1 MMGKLGIFSN
11 LHIKKLSISIIYTN
25 CVNTFVGTY
34 KKPKRSI
41 MKYKPISIVIV
52 LFSFLH
58 FIYAADVKGKVVDS
72 GSGDFLPGANVM
84 LDGTNYGASSDRSGN
99 YKISGVPEGDYTL
112 KVTYVGYADFSDSV
126 SVGSDGV
133 VLDVSLNVDYVALE
147 GVNVTGLAQGQA
159 KALSQQR
166 SAGNI
171 KNVVSRDQMEKFPDQ
186 NVADVLQRL
195 PGVALE
201 SDHGEGRY
209 VQIRGAEASLNT
221 TTINGVKVP
230 SPEDVRK
237 ISLDI
242 IPSYSLGSVEVTKAI
257 TPDMDG
263 DAIGGHVN
271 LITKNAFDYDGQ
283 FMEAKVAGGHRPLYG
298 KNGSMGA
305 FTYGNQFMDG
315 NLGLIFSGS
324 YEFNDM
330 KTDNIELEWN
340 DEYEFV
346 TNEVDSEEDETYVV
360 SESDGLIL
368 NDMQLKNY
376 SSLTRERVGITT
388 SLDYKLAE
396 NSKLSFNLISNTYT
410 DVENRNRLRYRF
422 DKSVDEETPGT
433 GYSNVTSTS
442 GTANLARIARE
453 LKSRSSISKINNFSL
468 GGDHLIGKLGL
479 DWAFTKSYAE
489 ELRDPSLNAEF
500 VAKDVNMTYE
510 FSDNNHPQITS
521 FTDED
526 GLAFDQHDLSNYE
539 LDAIELEG
547 NYIPNKKSPNGNLVS
562 GDDQVIALNMS
573 MPISFGG
580 GNGNIK
586 AGFKI
591 SQKEKKSDKSGAEVW
606 EWDGDDDLVLQ
617 GFDMDIEGSD
627 YMDGNYVHTHGMDV
641 KAIRDH
647 MSANLA
653 SYKILPMYEDAIL
666 ETWDA
671 TEDITAFYGMADM
684 KFGKI
689 NFIGGARVEQTSSTY
704 NSWSGA
710 IEDAEDGE
718 LSIDA
723 SLSEYF
729 VAQKVT
735 KEYTDVLPMVHLRY
749 AVNDRALVRG
759 AYTESIA
766 RADFASLVP
775 FIATD
780 GDDAEA
786 GNPELESAHSKN
798 IDLMLEYYPEGLGI
812 FSFGYFSKSIDNY
825 IYTSALQ
832 DVSVRGSRVYDE
844 VVMPVNGDNATLS
857 GWEMN
862 FVKNLDFLPGP
873 LSNLSLYFNYTSTD
887 SEADYGDAREKST
900 FPGQAASTGNL
911 SFAYETSKLT
921 ARFSQSIADQYIVE
935 VGGDKDEDI
944 FYDPANR
951 LDLSLSYN
959 LNSKLTLFAD
969 ILNIT
974 NVPHVYFMGDASK
987 PVEKE
992 VYGSTIKIGTN
1003 YRF

>member
-1 MMGKLGIFSN
+1 MNIN
-11 LHIKKLSISIIYTN
+11 IIKWILISIL
-25 CVNTFVGTY
+25 
-34 KKPKRSI
+34 S
-41 MKYKPISIVIV
+41 SQ
-52 LFSFLH
+52 
-58 FIYAADVKGKVVDS
+58 FILAGGINGKVTDA
-72 GSGDFLPGANVM
+72 GSGDFLPGANVV
-84 LDGTNYGASSDRSGN
+84 LDGTNYGASSDRFGEFTISNVPDGN
-99 YKISGVPEGDYTL
+99 YTL
-112 KVTYVGYADFSDSV
+112 TVTYVGYADYSDSV
-126 SVGSDGV
+126 TVGSDV
-133 VLDVSLNVDYVALE
+133 VSRDIALSVDYVTMEA
-147 GVNVTGLAQGQA
+147 VNVTGLAQGQA

-195 PGVALE
+195 PGIALE

-298 KNGSMGA
+298 KSGSMGA

-315 NLGLIFSGS
+315 KLGLIVSSS

-346 TNEVDSEEDETYVV
+346 SDVVDSEEDETYVV
-360 SESDGLIL
+360 DEADGTII

-376 SSLTRERVGITT
+376 ALSRERIGITT
-388 SLDYKLAE
+388 GLDYKLAE
-396 NSKLSFNLISNTYT
+396 NSKLYLNLITNTYT
-410 DVENRNRLRYRF
+410 DKENRNRLRYRF
-422 DKSVDEETPGT
+422 DKSVDEETPGS
-433 GYSNVTSTS
+433 GYTNVTSNS
-442 GTANLARIARE
+442 GTANLARITRE
-453 LKSRSSISKINNFSL
+453 LKSRSSISKINSFSL
-468 GGDHLIGKLGL
+468 GGDHALGNIKA
-479 DWAFTKSYAE
+479 DWAFTQSYAE

-500 VAKDVNMTYE
+500 EAKDINMNYE

-521 FTDED
+521 FTDDE
-526 GLAFDQHDLSNYE
+526 GSAFDQHDLSAYE

-547 NYIPNKKSPNGNLVS
+547 NYIPNAKSPNGNLVS
-562 GDDQVIALNMS
+562 GDDQVIAFNLA
-573 MPISFGG
+573 MPLSLGG
-580 GNGNIK
+580 ANGEIK
-586 AGFKI
+586 AGAKL
-591 SQKEKKSDKSGAEVW
+591 SSKKKKSDVSGAEVW
-606 EWDGDDDLVLQ
+606 EWDGDDDLIMQ
-617 GFDMDIEGSD
+617 GFDMDIEGD
-627 YMDGNYVHTHGMDV
+627 EYMDGNYVHTHGMDV
-641 KAIRDH
+641 DKLRDH
-647 MSANLA
+647 MSANLG
-653 SYKILPMYEDAIL
+653 SYNILPMYEDAIL

-671 TEDITAFYGMADM
+671 TEDITAFYGMANM
-684 KFGKI
+684 RMGKI
-689 NFIGGARVEQTSSTY
+689 NFIGGARVEQTSTEY
-704 NSWSGA
+704 NSWAGA
-710 IEDAEDGE
+710 VEDAEDAE
-718 LSIDA
+718 LSLDE
-723 SLSEYF
+723 SLSQF
-729 VAQKVT
+729 FTAQKVS
-735 KEYTDVLPMVHLRY
+735 KEYTDVLPMFHVRY
-749 AVNDRALVRG
+749 AVNNRMMVRA
-759 AYTESIA
+759 AYTETIA

-786 GNPELESAHSKN
+786 GNPELESAHSQN
-798 IDLMLEYYPEGLGI
+798 IDLMLEYYPSGLGI
-812 FSFGYFSKSIDNY
+812 FSFGYFSKAIDNY
-825 IYTSALQ
+825 IYTAVLQ
-832 DVSVRGSRVYDE
+832 DATIRDGAKVYDE

-873 LSNLSLYFNYTSTD
+873 LSNLSLYFNYTSTT
-887 SEADYGDAREKST
+887 SEADYGDMREKST
-900 FPGQAASTGNL
+900 FPGQAPATGNL

-935 VGGDKDEDI
+935 VGEDADEDI
-944 FYDPANR
+944 YYDPANR
-951 LDLSLSYN
+951 LDFSMSYN
-959 LNSKLTLFAD
+959 INSKLTLFAD

-992 VYGSTIKIGTN
+992 VYGATMKIGTS

>member
-1 MMGKLGIFSN
+1 MN
-11 LHIKKLSISIIYTN
+11 IKSISII
-25 CVNTFVGTY
+25 TF
-34 KKPKRSI
+34 
-41 MKYKPISIVIV
+41 
-52 LFSFLH
+52 LLSFTHLA
-58 FIYAADVKGKVVDS
+58 YAGDVSGKVTGS
-72 GSGDFLPGANVM
+72 SSGDFLPGANVM
-84 LDGTNYGASSDRSGN
+84 LDGTNYGTSSDRFGN
-99 YKISGVPEGDYTL
+99 YKIGGVPEGDYTL

-126 SVGSDGV
+126 TVGSDDV
-133 VLDVSLNVDYVALE
+133 MVDVSLDVDYVSME

-159 KALSQQR
+159 KALSQQK

-257 TPDMDG
+257 TPDMDA

-298 KNGSMGA
+298 KSGSMGA

-315 NLGLIFSGS
+315 NLGLIVSGS

-340 DEYEFV
+340 DKYETV
-346 TNEVDSEEDETYVV
+346 SDVVDSEEDETYVV
-360 SESDGLIL
+360 DETDGVII

-376 SSLTRERVGITT
+376 SLSRERVGVTT
-388 SLDYKLAE
+388 SLDYKLA
-396 NSKLSFNLISNTYT
+396 NDSKLYLNFISNTYT
-410 DVENRNRLRYRF
+410 DNENRNRLRYRF
-422 DKSVDEETPGT
+422 DKSVDEETPGS
-433 GYSNVTSTS
+433 GYSNVTSTA

-453 LKSRSSISKINNFSL
+453 LKSRSSISKINSFSL
-468 GGDHLIGKLGL
+468 GGDHALGKLGL

-489 ELRDPSLNAEF
+489 ELRDPSVNAEF
-500 VAKDVNMTYE
+500 IVKDINMAYE
-510 FSDNNHPQITS
+510 FTDNNHPQITS

-526 GLAFDQHDLSNYE
+526 GAAFDQHDLSKYE

-562 GDDQVIALNMS
+562 GEDQVIAFNMS
-573 MPISFGG
+573 MPLSIGG
-580 GNGNIK
+580 GNGEVK
-586 AGFKI
+586 LGAKL
-591 SQKEKKSDKSGAEVW
+591 SRKDKKSDKSGAEVW
-606 EWDGDDDLVLQ
+606 EWDGDDDLIMQ
-617 GFDMDIEGSD
+617 GFNMDIEGED
-627 YMDGNYVHTHGMDV
+627 YMDGNYVHTNGLDV
-641 KAIRDH
+641 KKIRDH
-647 MSANLA
+647 MSKYLG
-653 SYKILPMYEDAIL
+653 SYAILPMYEDAIL

-671 TEDITAFYGMADM
+671 TEDIAAFYGMADM
-684 KFGKI
+684 KFGKV
-689 NFIGGARVEQTSSTY
+689 NFIGGVRMESTSSTY
-704 NSWSGA
+704 NSWAGA
-710 IEDAEDGE
+710 VEDAEDNEGTIQE
-718 LSIDA
+718 
-723 SLSEYF
+723 SLAAYF
-729 VAQKVT
+729 TAQKVT
-735 KEYTDVLPMVHLRY
+735 KEYTNVLPMAHVRY
-749 AVNDRALVRG
+749 EVNDQALVRA
-759 AYTESIA
+759 AYTETIA
-766 RADFASLVP
+766 RADFAALVP

-786 GNPELESAHSKN
+786 GNPELESAHSQN
-798 IDLMLEYYPEGLGI
+798 IDIMLEYYPAGLGV

-825 IYTSALQ
+825 IYTSTLQ
-832 DVSVRGSRVYDE
+832 DVSIRGGFKVYDE
-844 VVMPVNGDNATLS
+844 VSMPVNGENATLS

-887 SEADYGDAREKST
+887 SEADYGGNREKST
-900 FPGQAASTGNL
+900 FPGQAPSTGNL

-921 ARFSQSIADQYIVE
+921 ARFSQSIADQYLVE

-944 FYDPANR
+944 YYDPANR

-959 LNSKLTLFAD
+959 LNNKITLFAD
-969 ILNIT
+969 MLNIT

>member
-1 MMGKLGIFSN
+1 MN
-11 LHIKKLSISIIYTN
+11 IKSISII
-25 CVNTFVGTY
+25 TF
-34 KKPKRSI
+34 
-41 MKYKPISIVIV
+41 
-52 LFSFLH
+52 LLSFTHLA
-58 FIYAADVKGKVVDS
+58 YAGDVSGKVTGS
-72 GSGDFLPGANVM
+72 SSGDFLPGANVM
-84 LDGTNYGASSDRSGN
+84 LDGTNYGTSSDRFGN
-99 YKISGVPEGDYTL
+99 YKIGGVPEGDYTL

-126 SVGSDGV
+126 TVGSDDV
-133 VLDVSLNVDYVALE
+133 MVDVSLDVDYVSME
-147 GVNVTGLAQGQA
+147 GVNVTGLSQGQA
-159 KALSQQR
+159 KALSQQK

-257 TPDMDG
+257 TPDMDA

-298 KNGSMGA
+298 KSGSMGA

-315 NLGLIFSGS
+315 NLGLIVSGS

-340 DEYEFV
+340 DKYETV
-346 TNEVDSEEDETYVV
+346 SDVVDSEEDETYVV
-360 SESDGLIL
+360 DETDGVII

-376 SSLTRERVGITT
+376 SLSRERVGVTT
-388 SLDYKLAE
+388 SLDYKLA
-396 NSKLSFNLISNTYT
+396 NDSKLYLNFISNTYT
-410 DVENRNRLRYRF
+410 DNENRNRLRYRF
-422 DKSVDEETPGT
+422 DKSVDEETPGS
-433 GYSNVTSTS
+433 GYSNVTSTA

-453 LKSRSSISKINNFSL
+453 LKSRSSISKINSFSL
-468 GGDHLIGKLGL
+468 GGDHALGKLGL

-489 ELRDPSLNAEF
+489 ELRDPSVNAEF
-500 VAKDVNMTYE
+500 IVKDINMAYE
-510 FSDNNHPQITS
+510 FTDNNHPQITS

-526 GLAFDQHDLSNYE
+526 GAAFDQHDLSKYE

-562 GDDQVIALNMS
+562 GEDQVIAFNMS
-573 MPISFGG
+573 MPLSIGG
-580 GNGNIK
+580 GNGEVK
-586 AGFKI
+586 LGAKL
-591 SQKEKKSDKSGAEVW
+591 SRKDKKSDKSGAEVW
-606 EWDGDDDLVLQ
+606 EWDGDDDLIMQ
-617 GFDMDIEGSD
+617 GFNMDIEGED
-627 YMDGNYVHTHGMDV
+627 YMDGNYVHTNGLDV
-641 KAIRDH
+641 KKIRDH
-647 MSANLA
+647 MSKYLG
-653 SYKILPMYEDAIL
+653 SYAILPMYEDAIL

-671 TEDITAFYGMADM
+671 TEDIAAFYGMADM
-684 KFGKI
+684 KFGKV
-689 NFIGGARVEQTSSTY
+689 NFIGGARMEKTSSTY
-704 NSWSGA
+704 NSWAGA
-710 IEDAEDGE
+710 VEDAEDNEGTIE
-718 LSIDA
+718 E
-723 SLSEYF
+723 SLAAYF
-729 VAQKVT
+729 TAQKVT
-735 KEYTDVLPMVHLRY
+735 KEYTNVLPMAHVRY
-749 AVNDRALVRG
+749 EVNDQALVRA
-759 AYTESIA
+759 AYTETIA
-766 RADFASLVP
+766 RADFAALVP

-786 GNPELESAHSKN
+786 GNPELESAHSQN
-798 IDLMLEYYPEGLGI
+798 IDIMLEYYPAGLGV

-825 IYTSALQ
+825 IYTSTLQ
-832 DVSVRGSRVYDE
+832 DVSIRGGSKVYDE
-844 VVMPVNGDNATLS
+844 VSMPVNGENATLS

-887 SEADYGDAREKST
+887 SEADYGGNREKST
-900 FPGQAASTGNL
+900 FPGQAPSTGNL

-921 ARFSQSIADQYIVE
+921 ARFSQSIADQYLVE

-944 FYDPANR
+944 YYDPANR

-959 LNSKLTLFAD
+959 LNNKITLFAD
-969 ILNIT
+969 MLNIT

>member
-1 MMGKLGIFSN
+1 MNIN
-11 LHIKKLSISIIYTN
+11 IIKWILISIL
-25 CVNTFVGTY
+25 
-34 KKPKRSI
+34 S
-41 MKYKPISIVIV
+41 SQ
-52 LFSFLH
+52 
-58 FIYAADVKGKVVDS
+58 FILAGGINGKVTDA
-72 GSGDFLPGANVM
+72 GSGDFLPGANVV
-84 LDGTNYGASSDRSGN
+84 LDGTNYGASSDRFGEFTISNVPDGN
-99 YKISGVPEGDYTL
+99 YTL
-112 KVTYVGYADFSDSV
+112 TVTYVGYADYSDSV
-126 SVGSDGV
+126 TVGSDV
-133 VLDVSLNVDYVALE
+133 VSRDIALSVDYVAME
-147 GVNVTGLAQGQA
+147 AVNVTGLAQGQA

-195 PGVALE
+195 PGIALE

-298 KNGSMGA
+298 KSGSMGA

-315 NLGLIFSGS
+315 KLGLIVSSS

-346 TNEVDSEEDETYVV
+346 SDVVDSEEDETYVV
-360 SESDGLIL
+360 DEADGTII

-376 SSLTRERVGITT
+376 ALSRERIGITT
-388 SLDYKLAE
+388 GLDYKLAE
-396 NSKLSFNLISNTYT
+396 NSKLYLNLITNTYT
-410 DVENRNRLRYRF
+410 DKENRNRLRYRF
-422 DKSVDEETPGT
+422 DKSVDEETPGS
-433 GYSNVTSTS
+433 GYTNVTSNS
-442 GTANLARIARE
+442 GTANLARITRE
-453 LKSRSSISKINNFSL
+453 LKSRSSISKINSFSL
-468 GGDHLIGKLGL
+468 GGDHALGNIKA
-479 DWAFTKSYAE
+479 DWAFTQSYAE

-500 VAKDVNMTYE
+500 EAKDINMNYE

-521 FTDED
+521 FTDDE
-526 GLAFDQHDLSNYE
+526 GSAFDQHDLSAYE

-547 NYIPNKKSPNGNLVS
+547 NYIPNAKSPNGNLVS
-562 GDDQVIALNMS
+562 GDDQVIAFNLA
-573 MPISFGG
+573 MPLSLGG
-580 GNGNIK
+580 ANGEIK
-586 AGFKI
+586 AGAKL
-591 SQKEKKSDKSGAEVW
+591 SSKKKKSDVSGAEVW
-606 EWDGDDDLVLQ
+606 EWDGDDDLIMQ
-617 GFDMDIEGSD
+617 GFDMDIEGD
-627 YMDGNYVHTHGMDV
+627 EYMDGNYVHTHGMDV
-641 KAIRDH
+641 DKLRDH
-647 MSANLA
+647 MSANLG
-653 SYKILPMYEDAIL
+653 SYNILPMYEDAIL

-671 TEDITAFYGMADM
+671 TEDITAFYGMANM
-684 KFGKI
+684 RMGKI
-689 NFIGGARVEQTSSTY
+689 NFIGGARVEQTSTEY
-704 NSWSGA
+704 NSWAGA
-710 IEDAEDGE
+710 VEDAEDAE
-718 LSIDA
+718 LSLDE
-723 SLSEYF
+723 SLSQF
-729 VAQKVT
+729 FTAQKVS
-735 KEYTDVLPMVHLRY
+735 KEYTDVLPMFHVRY
-749 AVNDRALVRG
+749 AVNNRMMVRA
-759 AYTESIA
+759 AYTETIA

-786 GNPELESAHSKN
+786 GNPELESAHSQN
-798 IDLMLEYYPEGLGI
+798 IDLMLEYYPSGLGI
-812 FSFGYFSKSIDNY
+812 FSFGYFSKAIDNY
-825 IYTSALQ
+825 IYTAVLQ
-832 DVSVRGSRVYDE
+832 DATIRDGAKVYDE
-844 VVMPVNGDNATLS
+844 VVMPVNGENATLS

-873 LSNLSLYFNYTSTD
+873 LSNLSLYFNYTSTT
-887 SEADYGDAREKST
+887 SEADYGDMREKST
-900 FPGQAASTGNL
+900 FPGQAPATGNL

-935 VGGDKDEDI
+935 VGEDADEDI
-944 FYDPANR
+944 YYDPANR
-951 LDLSLSYN
+951 LDFSMSYN
-959 LNSKLTLFAD
+959 INSKLTLFAD

-992 VYGSTIKIGTN
+992 VYGATMKIGTS

>member
-1 MMGKLGIFSN
+1 MN
-11 LHIKKLSISIIYTN
+11 IKSISII
-25 CVNTFVGTY
+25 TF
-34 KKPKRSI
+34 
-41 MKYKPISIVIV
+41 
-52 LFSFLH
+52 LLSFTHLA
-58 FIYAADVKGKVVDS
+58 YAGDVSGKVTGS
-72 GSGDFLPGANVM
+72 SSGDFLPGANVM
-84 LDGTNYGASSDRSGN
+84 LDGTNYGTSSDRFGN
-99 YKISGVPEGDYTL
+99 YKIGGVPEGDYTL

-126 SVGSDGV
+126 TVGSDDV
-133 VLDVSLNVDYVALE
+133 MVDVSLDVDYVSME

-159 KALSQQR
+159 KSLSQQKN
-166 SAGNI
+166 AGNI

-257 TPDMDG
+257 TPDMDA

-298 KNGSMGA
+298 KSGSMGA

-315 NLGLIFSGS
+315 NLGLIVSGS

-340 DEYEFV
+340 DKYETV
-346 TNEVDSEEDETYVV
+346 SDVVDSEEDETYVV
-360 SESDGLIL
+360 DETDGVII

-376 SSLTRERVGITT
+376 SLSRERVGVTT
-388 SLDYKLAE
+388 SLDYKLA
-396 NSKLSFNLISNTYT
+396 NDSKLYLNFISNTYT
-410 DVENRNRLRYRF
+410 DNENRNRLRYRF
-422 DKSVDEETPGT
+422 DKSVDEETPGS
-433 GYSNVTSTS
+433 GYSNVTSTA

-453 LKSRSSISKINNFSL
+453 LKSRSSISKINSFSL
-468 GGDHLIGKLGL
+468 GGDHALGKLGL

-489 ELRDPSLNAEF
+489 ELRDPSVNAEF
-500 VAKDVNMTYE
+500 IVKDINMAYE
-510 FSDNNHPQITS
+510 FTDNNHPQITS

-526 GLAFDQHDLSNYE
+526 GAAFDQHDLSKYE

-562 GDDQVIALNMS
+562 GDDQVIAFNMS
-573 MPISFGG
+573 MPLSIGG
-580 GNGNIK
+580 GNGEVK
-586 AGFKI
+586 LGAKL
-591 SQKEKKSDKSGAEVW
+591 SKKDKKSDKSGAEVW
-606 EWDGDDDLVLQ
+606 EWDGDDDLIMQ
-617 GFDMDIEGSD
+617 GFNMDIEGED
-627 YMDGNYVHTHGMDV
+627 YMDGNYVHTNGLDV
-641 KAIRDH
+641 KKIRDH
-647 MSANLA
+647 MSANLG
-653 SYKILPMYEDAIL
+653 SYAILPMYEDAIL

-684 KFGKI
+684 RFGKV
-689 NFIGGARVEQTSSTY
+689 NFIGGARMEKTSSTY
-704 NSWSGA
+704 NSWAGA
-710 IEDAEDGE
+710 VEDAEDNEGT
-718 LSIDA
+718 IDE
-723 SLSEYF
+723 SLAAYF
-729 VAQKVT
+729 TAQKVT
-735 KEYTDVLPMVHLRY
+735 KEYTNVLPMAHVRY
-749 AVNDRALVRG
+749 EVNDQALVRA
-759 AYTESIA
+759 AYTETIA
-766 RADFASLVP
+766 RADFAALVP

-786 GNPELESAHSKN
+786 GNPELESAHSQN
-798 IDLMLEYYPEGLGI
+798 IDIMLEYYPAGLGV

-825 IYTSALQ
+825 IYTSTLQ
-832 DVSVRGSRVYDE
+832 DVSIRGGSKVYDE
-844 VVMPVNGDNATLS
+844 VSMPVNGENATLS

-887 SEADYGDAREKST
+887 SEADYGGNREKST
-900 FPGQAASTGNL
+900 FPGQAPSTGNL

-921 ARFSQSIADQYIVE
+921 ARFSQSIADQYLVE

-944 FYDPANR
+944 YYDPANR

-959 LNSKLTLFAD
+959 LNNKITLFAD
-969 ILNIT
+969 MLNIT

>member
-1 MMGKLGIFSN
+1 MN
-11 LHIKKLSISIIYTN
+11 IKSISII
-25 CVNTFVGTY
+25 TF
-34 KKPKRSI
+34 
-41 MKYKPISIVIV
+41 
-52 LFSFLH
+52 LLSFTHLA
-58 FIYAADVKGKVVDS
+58 YAGDVSGKVTGS
-72 GSGDFLPGANVM
+72 SSGDFLPGANVM
-84 LDGTNYGASSDRSGN
+84 LDGTNYGTSSDRFGN
-99 YKISGVPEGDYTL
+99 YKIGGVPEGDYTL

-126 SVGSDGV
+126 TVGSDDV
-133 VLDVSLNVDYVALE
+133 MVDVSLDVDYVSME
-147 GVNVTGLAQGQA
+147 GVNVTGLSQGQA
-159 KALSQQR
+159 KALSQQK

-257 TPDMDG
+257 TPDMDA

-298 KNGSMGA
+298 KSGSMGA

-315 NLGLIFSGS
+315 NLGLIVSGS

-340 DEYEFV
+340 DKYETV
-346 TNEVDSEEDETYVV
+346 SDVVDSEEDETYVV
-360 SESDGLIL
+360 DETDGVII

-376 SSLTRERVGITT
+376 SLSRERVGVTT
-388 SLDYKLAE
+388 SLDYKLA
-396 NSKLSFNLISNTYT
+396 NDSKLYLNFISNTYT
-410 DVENRNRLRYRF
+410 DNENRNRLRYRF
-422 DKSVDEETPGT
+422 DKSVDEETPGS
-433 GYSNVTSTS
+433 GYSNVTSTA

-453 LKSRSSISKINNFSL
+453 LKSRSSISKINSFSL
-468 GGDHLIGKLGL
+468 GGDHALGKLGL

-489 ELRDPSLNAEF
+489 ELRDPSVNAEF
-500 VAKDVNMTYE
+500 IVKDINMAYE
-510 FSDNNHPQITS
+510 FTDNNHPQITS

-526 GLAFDQHDLSNYE
+526 GAAFDQHDLSKYE

-562 GDDQVIALNMS
+562 GEDQVIAFNMS
-573 MPISFGG
+573 MPLSIGG
-580 GNGNIK
+580 GNGEVK
-586 AGFKI
+586 LGAKL
-591 SQKEKKSDKSGAEVW
+591 SRKDKKSDKSGAEVW
-606 EWDGDDDLVLQ
+606 EWDGDDDLIMQ
-617 GFDMDIEGSD
+617 GFNMDIEGED
-627 YMDGNYVHTHGMDV
+627 YMDGNYVHTNGLDV
-641 KAIRDH
+641 KKIRDH
-647 MSANLA
+647 MSKYLG
-653 SYKILPMYEDAIL
+653 SYAILPMYEDAIL

-671 TEDITAFYGMADM
+671 TEDIAAFYGMADM
-684 KFGKI
+684 KFGKV
-689 NFIGGARVEQTSSTY
+689 NFIGGVRMESTSSTY
-704 NSWSGA
+704 NSWAGA
-710 IEDAEDGE
+710 VEDAEDNEGTIQE
-718 LSIDA
+718 
-723 SLSEYF
+723 SLAAYF
-729 VAQKVT
+729 TAQKVT
-735 KEYTDVLPMVHLRY
+735 KEYTNVLPMAHVRY
-749 AVNDRALVRG
+749 EVNDQALVRA
-759 AYTESIA
+759 AYTETIA
-766 RADFASLVP
+766 RADFAALVP

-786 GNPELESAHSKN
+786 GNPELESAHSQN
-798 IDLMLEYYPEGLGI
+798 IDIMLEYYPAGLGV

-825 IYTSALQ
+825 IYTSTLQ
-832 DVSVRGSRVYDE
+832 DVSIRGGFKVYDE
-844 VVMPVNGDNATLS
+844 VSMPVNGENATLS

-887 SEADYGDAREKST
+887 SEADYGGNREKST
-900 FPGQAASTGNL
+900 FPGQAPSTGNL

-921 ARFSQSIADQYIVE
+921 ARFSQSIADQYLVE

-944 FYDPANR
+944 YYDPANR

-959 LNSKLTLFAD
+959 LNSKITLFAD
-969 ILNIT
+969 VLNIT

>member
-1 MMGKLGIFSN
+1 MN
-11 LHIKKLSISIIYTN
+11 IKSISII
-25 CVNTFVGTY
+25 TF
-34 KKPKRSI
+34 
-41 MKYKPISIVIV
+41 
-52 LFSFLH
+52 LLSFTHLA
-58 FIYAADVKGKVVDS
+58 YAGDVSGKVTGS
-72 GSGDFLPGANVM
+72 SSGDFLPGANVM
-84 LDGTNYGASSDRSGN
+84 LDGTNYGTSSDRFGN
-99 YKISGVPEGDYTL
+99 YKIGGVPEGDYTL

-126 SVGSDGV
+126 TVGSDDV
-133 VLDVSLNVDYVALE
+133 MVDVSLDVDYVSME
-147 GVNVTGLAQGQA
+147 GVNVTGLSQGQA
-159 KALSQQR
+159 KALSQQK

-257 TPDMDG
+257 TPDMDA

-298 KNGSMGA
+298 KSGSMGA

-315 NLGLIFSGS
+315 NLGLIVSGS

-340 DEYEFV
+340 DKYETV
-346 TNEVDSEEDETYVV
+346 SDVVDSEEDETYVV
-360 SESDGLIL
+360 DETDGVII

-376 SSLTRERVGITT
+376 SLSRERVGVTT
-388 SLDYKLAE
+388 SLDYKLA
-396 NSKLSFNLISNTYT
+396 NDSKLYLNFISNTYT
-410 DVENRNRLRYRF
+410 DNENRNRLRYRF
-422 DKSVDEETPGT
+422 DKSVDEETPGS
-433 GYSNVTSTS
+433 GYSNVTSTA

-453 LKSRSSISKINNFSL
+453 LKSRSSISKINSFSL
-468 GGDHLIGKLGL
+468 GGDHALGKLGL

-489 ELRDPSLNAEF
+489 ELRDPSVNAEF
-500 VAKDVNMTYE
+500 IVKDINMAYE
-510 FSDNNHPQITS
+510 FTDNNHPQITS

-526 GLAFDQHDLSNYE
+526 GAAFDQHDLSKYE

-562 GDDQVIALNMS
+562 GEDQVIAFNMS
-573 MPISFGG
+573 MPLSIGG
-580 GNGNIK
+580 GNGEVK
-586 AGFKI
+586 LGAKL
-591 SQKEKKSDKSGAEVW
+591 SRKDKKSDKSGAEVW
-606 EWDGDDDLVLQ
+606 EWDGDDDLIMQ
-617 GFDMDIEGSD
+617 GFNMDIEGED
-627 YMDGNYVHTHGMDV
+627 YMDGNYVHTNGLDV
-641 KAIRDH
+641 KKIRDH
-647 MSANLA
+647 MSTNLG
-653 SYKILPMYEDAIL
+653 SYAILPMYEDAIL

-671 TEDITAFYGMADM
+671 TEDIAAFYGMADM
-684 KFGKI
+684 KFGKV
-689 NFIGGARVEQTSSTY
+689 NFIGGVRMESTSSTY
-704 NSWSGA
+704 NSWAGA
-710 IEDAEDGE
+710 VEDAEDNEGTIQE
-718 LSIDA
+718 
-723 SLSEYF
+723 SLAAYF
-729 VAQKVT
+729 TAQKVT
-735 KEYTDVLPMVHLRY
+735 KEYTNVLPMAHVRY
-749 AVNDRALVRG
+749 EVNDQALVRA
-759 AYTESIA
+759 AYTETIA
-766 RADFASLVP
+766 RADFAALVP

-786 GNPELESAHSKN
+786 GNPELESAHSQN
-798 IDLMLEYYPEGLGI
+798 IDIMLEYYPAGLGV

-825 IYTSALQ
+825 IYTSTLQ
-832 DVSVRGSRVYDE
+832 DVSIRGGFKVYDE
-844 VVMPVNGDNATLS
+844 VSMPVNGENATLS

-887 SEADYGDAREKST
+887 SEADYGGNREKST
-900 FPGQAASTGNL
+900 FPGQAPSTGNL

-921 ARFSQSIADQYIVE
+921 ARFSQSIADQYLVE

-944 FYDPANR
+944 YYDPANR

-959 LNSKLTLFAD
+959 LNNKITLFAD
-969 ILNIT
+969 MLNIT

>member
-1 MMGKLGIFSN
+1 MN
-11 LHIKKLSISIIYTN
+11 IKSISII
-25 CVNTFVGTY
+25 TF
-34 KKPKRSI
+34 
-41 MKYKPISIVIV
+41 
-52 LFSFLH
+52 LLSFTHLA
-58 FIYAADVKGKVVDS
+58 YAGDVSGKVTGS
-72 GSGDFLPGANVM
+72 SSGDFLPGANVM
-84 LDGTNYGASSDRSGN
+84 LDGTNYGTSSDRFGN
-99 YKISGVPEGDYTL
+99 YKIGGVPEGDYTL

-126 SVGSDGV
+126 TVGSDDV
-133 VLDVSLNVDYVALE
+133 MVDVSLDVNYVSME

-159 KALSQQR
+159 KALSQQK

-257 TPDMDG
+257 TPDMDA

-298 KNGSMGA
+298 KSGSMGA

-315 NLGLIFSGS
+315 NLGLIVSGS

-340 DEYEFV
+340 DKYETV
-346 TNEVDSEEDETYVV
+346 SDVVDSEEDETYVV
-360 SESDGLIL
+360 DETDGVII

-376 SSLTRERVGITT
+376 SLSRERVGVTT
-388 SLDYKLAE
+388 SLDYKLA
-396 NSKLSFNLISNTYT
+396 NDSKLYFNLISNTYT
-410 DVENRNRLRYRF
+410 DNENRNRLRYRF
-422 DKSVDEETPGT
+422 DKSVDEETPGS
-433 GYSNVTSTS
+433 GYSNVTSTA

-453 LKSRSSISKINNFSL
+453 LKSRSSISKINSFSL
-468 GGDHLIGKLGL
+468 GGDHALGKLGL

-489 ELRDPSLNAEF
+489 ELRDPSVNAEF
-500 VAKDVNMTYE
+500 VVKDINMNYE

-526 GLAFDQHDLSNYE
+526 GAAFDQHDLSKYE

-562 GDDQVIALNMS
+562 GDDQVIAFNMS
-573 MPISFGG
+573 MPLSFAG
-580 GNGNIK
+580 GNGEVK
-586 AGFKI
+586 LGAKL
-591 SQKEKKSDKSGAEVW
+591 SKKDKKSDKSGAEVW
-606 EWDGDDDLVLQ
+606 EWGGDDDLIMQ
-617 GFDMDIEGSD
+617 GFNMDIEGD
-627 YMDGNYVHTHGMDV
+627 EYMDGNYVHTNGLDV
-641 KAIRDH
+641 KKVRDH
-647 MSANLA
+647 MSANLG
-653 SYKILPMYEDAIL
+653 SYEILPMYEDAIL

-689 NFIGGARVEQTSSTY
+689 NFIGGARMEKTSSTY
-704 NSWSGA
+704 NSWAGSV
-710 IEDAEDGE
+710 EDAEDNEGT
-718 LSIDA
+718 IDE
-723 SLSEYF
+723 SLAAYF
-729 VAQKVT
+729 TAQKVT
-735 KEYTDVLPMVHLRY
+735 KEYTNVLPMAHVRY
-749 AVNDRALVRG
+749 AVNDQALVRL

-766 RADFASLVP
+766 RADFAALVP

-786 GNPELESAHSKN
+786 GNPELESAHSQN
-798 IDLMLEYYPEGLGI
+798 IDLMLEYYPAGLGV

-825 IYTSALQ
+825 IYTSTLQ
-832 DVSVRGSRVYDE
+832 DVSIRGGSKVYDE
-844 VVMPVNGDNATLS
+844 VSMPVNGNNATLS

-873 LSNLSLYFNYTSTD
+873 LSAMSLYFNYTSTD
-887 SEADYGDAREKST
+887 SEANYGDSREKST

-911 SFAYETSKLT
+911 SLAYETSKLT
-921 ARFSQSIADQYIVE
+921 ARFSQSIADQYLVE

-944 FYDPANR
+944 YYDPANR

-959 LNSKLTLFAD
+959 LNNKITLFAD

>member
-1 MMGKLGIFSN
+1 MNIN
-11 LHIKKLSISIIYTN
+11 IIKWILISIL
-25 CVNTFVGTY
+25 
-34 KKPKRSI
+34 S
-41 MKYKPISIVIV
+41 SQ
-52 LFSFLH
+52 
-58 FIYAADVKGKVVDS
+58 FILAGGINGKVTDA
-72 GSGDFLPGANVM
+72 GSGDFLPGANVV
-84 LDGTNYGASSDRSGN
+84 LDGTNYGASSDRFGEFTISNVPDGN
-99 YKISGVPEGDYTL
+99 YTL
-112 KVTYVGYADFSDSV
+112 TVTYVGYADYSDSV
-126 SVGSDGV
+126 TVGSDV
-133 VLDVSLNVDYVALE
+133 VSRDIALSVDYVAME
-147 GVNVTGLAQGQA
+147 AVNVTGLAQGQA

-195 PGVALE
+195 PGIALE

-298 KNGSMGA
+298 KSGSMGA

-315 NLGLIFSGS
+315 KLGLIVSSS

-346 TNEVDSEEDETYVV
+346 SDVVDSEEDETYVV
-360 SESDGLIL
+360 DEADGTII

-376 SSLTRERVGITT
+376 ALSRERIGITT
-388 SLDYKLAE
+388 GLDYKLAE
-396 NSKLSFNLISNTYT
+396 NSKLYLNLITNTYT
-410 DVENRNRLRYRF
+410 DKENRNRLRYRF
-422 DKSVDEETPGT
+422 DKSVDEETPGS
-433 GYSNVTSTS
+433 GYTNVTSNS
-442 GTANLARIARE
+442 GTANLARITRE
-453 LKSRSSISKINNFSL
+453 LKSRSSISKINSFSL
-468 GGDHLIGKLGL
+468 GGDHALGNIKA
-479 DWAFTKSYAE
+479 DWAFTQSYAE

-500 VAKDVNMTYE
+500 EAKDINMNYE

-521 FTDED
+521 FTDDE
-526 GLAFDQHDLSNYE
+526 GSAFDQHDLSAYE

-547 NYIPNKKSPNGNLVS
+547 NYIPNAKSPNGNLVS
-562 GDDQVIALNMS
+562 GDDQVIAFNLA
-573 MPISFGG
+573 MPLSLGG
-580 GNGNIK
+580 ANGEIK
-586 AGFKI
+586 AGAKL
-591 SQKEKKSDKSGAEVW
+591 SSKKKKSDVSGAEVW
-606 EWDGDDDLVLQ
+606 EWDGDDDLIMQ
-617 GFDMDIEGSD
+617 GFDMDIEGD
-627 YMDGNYVHTHGMDV
+627 EYMDGNYVHTHGMDV
-641 KAIRDH
+641 DKLRDH
-647 MSANLA
+647 MSANLG
-653 SYKILPMYEDAIL
+653 SYNILPMYEDAIL

-671 TEDITAFYGMADM
+671 TEDITAFYGMANM
-684 KFGKI
+684 RMGKI
-689 NFIGGARVEQTSSTY
+689 NFIGGARVEQTSTEY
-704 NSWSGA
+704 NSWAGA
-710 IEDAEDGE
+710 VEDAEDAE
-718 LSIDA
+718 LSLDE
-723 SLSEYF
+723 SLSQF
-729 VAQKVT
+729 FTAQKVS
-735 KEYTDVLPMVHLRY
+735 KEYTDVLPMFHVRY
-749 AVNDRALVRG
+749 AVNNRMMVRA
-759 AYTESIA
+759 AYTETIA

-786 GNPELESAHSKN
+786 GNPELESAHSQN
-798 IDLMLEYYPEGLGI
+798 IDLMLEYYPSGLGI
-812 FSFGYFSKSIDNY
+812 FSFGYFSKAIDNY
-825 IYTSALQ
+825 IYTAVLQ
-832 DVSVRGSRVYDE
+832 DATIRDGAKVYDE

-873 LSNLSLYFNYTSTD
+873 LSNLSLYFNYTSTT
-887 SEADYGDAREKST
+887 SEADYGDMREKST
-900 FPGQAASTGNL
+900 FPGQAPATGNL

-935 VGGDKDEDI
+935 VGEDADEDI
-944 FYDPANR
+944 YYDPANR
-951 LDLSLSYN
+951 LDFSMSYN
-959 LNSKLTLFAD
+959 INSKLTLFAD

-992 VYGSTIKIGTN
+992 VYGATMKVGTS

>member
-1 MMGKLGIFSN
+1 MN
-11 LHIKKLSISIIYTN
+11 IKSISII
-25 CVNTFVGTY
+25 TF
-34 KKPKRSI
+34 
-41 MKYKPISIVIV
+41 
-52 LFSFLH
+52 LLSFTHLA
-58 FIYAADVKGKVVDS
+58 YAGDVSGKVTGS
-72 GSGDFLPGANVM
+72 SSGDFLPGANVM
-84 LDGTNYGASSDRSGN
+84 LDGTNYGTSSDRFGN
-99 YKISGVPEGDYTL
+99 YKIGGVPEGDYTL

-126 SVGSDGV
+126 TVGSDDV
-133 VLDVSLNVDYVALE
+133 MVDVSLDVDYVSME
-147 GVNVTGLAQGQA
+147 GVNVTGLSQGQA
-159 KALSQQR
+159 KALSQQK

-257 TPDMDG
+257 TPDMDA

-298 KNGSMGA
+298 KSGSMGA

-315 NLGLIFSGS
+315 NLGLIVSGS

-340 DEYEFV
+340 DKYETV
-346 TNEVDSEEDETYVV
+346 SDVVDSEEDETYVV
-360 SESDGLIL
+360 DETDGVII

-376 SSLTRERVGITT
+376 SLSRERVGVTT
-388 SLDYKLAE
+388 SLDYKLA
-396 NSKLSFNLISNTYT
+396 NDSKLYLNFISNTYT
-410 DVENRNRLRYRF
+410 DNENRNRLRYRF
-422 DKSVDEETPGT
+422 DKSVDEETPGS
-433 GYSNVTSTS
+433 GYSNVTSTA

-453 LKSRSSISKINNFSL
+453 LKSRSSISKINSFSL
-468 GGDHLIGKLGL
+468 GGDHALGKLGL

-489 ELRDPSLNAEF
+489 ELRDPSVNAEF
-500 VAKDVNMTYE
+500 IVKDINMAYE
-510 FSDNNHPQITS
+510 FTDNNHPQITS

-526 GLAFDQHDLSNYE
+526 GAAFDQHDLSKYE

-562 GDDQVIALNMS
+562 GEDQVIAFNMS
-573 MPISFGG
+573 MPLSIGG
-580 GNGNIK
+580 GNGEVK
-586 AGFKI
+586 LGAKL
-591 SQKEKKSDKSGAEVW
+591 SRKDKKSDKSGAEVW
-606 EWDGDDDLVLQ
+606 EWDGDDDLIMQ
-617 GFDMDIEGSD
+617 GFNMDIEGED
-627 YMDGNYVHTHGMDV
+627 YMDGNYVHTNGLDV
-641 KAIRDH
+641 KKIRDH
-647 MSANLA
+647 MSKYLG
-653 SYKILPMYEDAIL
+653 SYAILPMYEDAIL

-684 KFGKI
+684 KFGKV
-689 NFIGGARVEQTSSTY
+689 NFIGGVRMESTSSTY
-704 NSWSGA
+704 NSWAGA
-710 IEDAEDGE
+710 VEDAEDNEGTIQE
-718 LSIDA
+718 
-723 SLSEYF
+723 SLAAYF
-729 VAQKVT
+729 TAQKVT
-735 KEYTDVLPMVHLRY
+735 KEYTNVLPMAHVRY
-749 AVNDRALVRG
+749 EVNDQALVRA
-759 AYTESIA
+759 AYTETIA
-766 RADFASLVP
+766 RADFAALVP

-786 GNPELESAHSKN
+786 GNPELESAHSQN
-798 IDLMLEYYPEGLGI
+798 IDIMLEYYPAGLGV

-825 IYTSALQ
+825 IYTSTLQ
-832 DVSVRGSRVYDE
+832 DVSIRGGFKVYDE
-844 VVMPVNGDNATLS
+844 VSMPVNGENATLS

-887 SEADYGDAREKST
+887 SEADYGGNREKST
-900 FPGQAASTGNL
+900 FPGQAPSTGNL

-921 ARFSQSIADQYIVE
+921 ARFSQSIADQYLVE

-944 FYDPANR
+944 YYDPANR

-959 LNSKLTLFAD
+959 LNNKITLFAD
-969 ILNIT
+969 MLNIT

>member
-1 MMGKLGIFSN
+1 MNIN
-11 LHIKKLSISIIYTN
+11 LIKWILISILSSQFI
-25 CVNTFVGTY
+25 FAGG
-34 KKPKRSI
+34 
-41 MKYKPISIVIV
+41 IS
-52 LFSFLH
+52 
-58 FIYAADVKGKVVDS
+58 GKITDA
-72 GSGDFLPGANVM
+72 GSGDFLPGANVV
-84 LDGTNYGASSDRSGN
+84 LDGTNYGASSDRFGEFT
-99 YKISGVPEGDYTL
+99 ISNVPDGSYTL
-112 KVTYVGYADFSDSV
+112 TVTYVGYADYSDSV
-126 SVGSDGV
+126 TVGSDV
-133 VLDVSLNVDYVALE
+133 VSKDIALSVDYVAME
-147 GVNVTGLAQGQA
+147 AVNVTGLAQGQA

-195 PGVALE
+195 PGIALE

-298 KNGSMGA
+298 KSGSMGA

-315 NLGLIFSGS
+315 KLGLIVSSS

-346 TNEVDSEEDETYVV
+346 SDVVDSEEDETYVV
-360 SESDGLIL
+360 DEADGTII

-376 SSLTRERVGITT
+376 ALSRERIGITT
-388 SLDYKLAE
+388 GLDYKLAE
-396 NSKLSFNLISNTYT
+396 NSKLYLNLITNTYT
-410 DVENRNRLRYRF
+410 DKENRNRLRYRF
-422 DKSVDEETPGT
+422 DKSVDEETPGS
-433 GYSNVTSTS
+433 GYTNVTSNS
-442 GTANLARIARE
+442 GTANLARITRE
-453 LKSRSSISKINNFSL
+453 LKSRSSISKINSFSL
-468 GGDHLIGKLGL
+468 GGDHALGNIKA
-479 DWAFTKSYAE
+479 DWAFTQSYAE

-500 VAKDVNMTYE
+500 EAKDINMNYE

-521 FTDED
+521 FTDDE
-526 GLAFDQHDLSNYE
+526 GSAFDQHDLSAYE

-547 NYIPNKKSPNGNLVS
+547 NYIPNAKSPNGNLVS
-562 GDDQVIALNMS
+562 GDDQVIAFNLA
-573 MPISFGG
+573 MPLSLGDA
-580 GNGNIK
+580 NGEIK
-586 AGFKI
+586 AGAKL
-591 SQKEKKSDKSGAEVW
+591 SSKKKKSDVSGAEVW
-606 EWDGDDDLVLQ
+606 EWDGDDDLIMQ
-617 GFDMDIEGSD
+617 GFDMDIEGD
-627 YMDGNYVHTHGMDV
+627 EYMDGNYVHTHGMDV
-641 KAIRDH
+641 DELRNH
-647 MSANLA
+647 MNANLG
-653 SYKILPMYEDAIL
+653 SYNILPMYEDAIL

-671 TEDITAFYGMADM
+671 TEDITAFYGMANM
-684 KFGKI
+684 RMGKI
-689 NFIGGARVEQTSSTY
+689 NFIGGARVEQTSTEY
-704 NSWSGA
+704 NSWAGA
-710 IEDAEDGE
+710 VEDAEDAE
-718 LSIDA
+718 LSLDE
-723 SLSEYF
+723 SLSQF
-729 VAQKVT
+729 FTAQKVS
-735 KEYTDVLPMVHLRY
+735 KEYTDVLPMFHVRY
-749 AVNDRALVRG
+749 AVNNRTMVRA
-759 AYTESIA
+759 AYTETIA

-786 GNPELESAHSKN
+786 GNPELESAHSQN
-798 IDLMLEYYPEGLGI
+798 IDLMLEYYPSGLGI
-812 FSFGYFSKSIDNY
+812 FSFGYFSKAIDNY
-825 IYTSALQ
+825 IYTAVLQ
-832 DVSVRGSRVYDE
+832 DATIRDGAKVYDE

-873 LSNLSLYFNYTSTD
+873 LSNLSLYFNYTSTT
-887 SEADYGDAREKST
+887 SEADYGDMREKST
-900 FPGQAASTGNL
+900 FPGQAPATGNL

-935 VGGDKDEDI
+935 VGEDADEDI
-944 FYDPANR
+944 YYDPANR
-951 LDLSLSYN
+951 LDFSMSYN

-992 VYGSTIKIGTN
+992 VYGATIKIGTS

>member
-1 MMGKLGIFSN
+1 MN
-11 LHIKKLSISIIYTN
+11 IKSISII
-25 CVNTFVGTY
+25 TF
-34 KKPKRSI
+34 
-41 MKYKPISIVIV
+41 
-52 LFSFLH
+52 LLSFTHLA
-58 FIYAADVKGKVVDS
+58 YAGDVSGKVTGS
-72 GSGDFLPGANVM
+72 SSGDFLPGANVM
-84 LDGTNYGASSDRSGN
+84 LDGTNYGTSSDRFGN
-99 YKISGVPEGDYTL
+99 YKIGGVPEGDYTL

-126 SVGSDGV
+126 TVGSDDV
-133 VLDVSLNVDYVALE
+133 MVDVSLDVDYVSME
-147 GVNVTGLAQGQA
+147 GVNVTGLSQGQA
-159 KALSQQR
+159 KALSQQK

-257 TPDMDG
+257 TPDMDA

-298 KNGSMGA
+298 KSGSMGA

-315 NLGLIFSGS
+315 NLGLIVSGS

-340 DEYEFV
+340 DKYETV
-346 TNEVDSEEDETYVV
+346 SDVVDSEEDETYVV
-360 SESDGLIL
+360 DETDGVII

-376 SSLTRERVGITT
+376 SLSRERVGVTT
-388 SLDYKLAE
+388 SLDYKLA
-396 NSKLSFNLISNTYT
+396 NDSKLYLNFISNTYT
-410 DVENRNRLRYRF
+410 DNENRNRLRYRF
-422 DKSVDEETPGT
+422 DKSVDEETPGS
-433 GYSNVTSTS
+433 GYSNVTSTA

-453 LKSRSSISKINNFSL
+453 LKSRSSISKINSFSL
-468 GGDHLIGKLGL
+468 GGDHALGKLGL

-489 ELRDPSLNAEF
+489 ELRDPSVNAEF
-500 VAKDVNMTYE
+500 IVKDINMAYE
-510 FSDNNHPQITS
+510 FTDNNHPQITS

-526 GLAFDQHDLSNYE
+526 GAAFDQHDLSKYE

-562 GDDQVIALNMS
+562 GEDQVIAFNMS
-573 MPISFGG
+573 MPLSIGG
-580 GNGNIK
+580 GNGEVK
-586 AGFKI
+586 LGAKL
-591 SQKEKKSDKSGAEVW
+591 SKKDKKSDKSGAEVW
-606 EWDGDDDLVLQ
+606 EWDGDDDLIMQ
-617 GFDMDIEGSD
+617 GFNMDIEGED
-627 YMDGNYVHTHGMDV
+627 YMDGNYVHTNGLDV
-641 KAIRDH
+641 KKIRDH
-647 MSANLA
+647 MSKYLG
-653 SYKILPMYEDAIL
+653 SYAILPMYEDAIL

-671 TEDITAFYGMADM
+671 TEDIAAFYGMADM
-684 KFGKI
+684 KFGKV
-689 NFIGGARVEQTSSTY
+689 NFIGGVRMESTSSTY
-704 NSWSGA
+704 NSWAGA
-710 IEDAEDGE
+710 VEDAEDNEGTIQE
-718 LSIDA
+718 
-723 SLSEYF
+723 SLAAYF
-729 VAQKVT
+729 TAQKVT
-735 KEYTDVLPMVHLRY
+735 KEYTNVLPMAHVRY
-749 AVNDRALVRG
+749 EVNDQALVRA
-759 AYTESIA
+759 AYTETIA
-766 RADFASLVP
+766 RADFAALVP

-786 GNPELESAHSKN
+786 GNPELESAHSQN
-798 IDLMLEYYPEGLGI
+798 IDIMLEYYPAGLGV

-825 IYTSALQ
+825 IYTSTLQ
-832 DVSVRGSRVYDE
+832 DVSIRGGSKVYDE
-844 VVMPVNGDNATLS
+844 VSMPVNGENATLS

-887 SEADYGDAREKST
+887 SEADYGGNREKST
-900 FPGQAASTGNL
+900 FPGQAPSTGNL

-921 ARFSQSIADQYIVE
+921 ARFSQSIADQYLVE

-944 FYDPANR
+944 YYDPANR

-959 LNSKLTLFAD
+959 LNNKITLFAD
-969 ILNIT
+969 MLNIT

>member
-1 MMGKLGIFSN
+1 MN
-11 LHIKKLSISIIYTN
+11 IKSISII
-25 CVNTFVGTY
+25 TF
-34 KKPKRSI
+34 
-41 MKYKPISIVIV
+41 
-52 LFSFLH
+52 LLSFTHLA
-58 FIYAADVKGKVVDS
+58 YAGDVSGKVTGS
-72 GSGDFLPGANVM
+72 SSGDFLPGANVM
-84 LDGTNYGASSDRSGN
+84 LDGTNYGTSSDRFGN
-99 YKISGVPEGDYTL
+99 YKIGGVPEGDYTL

-126 SVGSDGV
+126 TVGSDDV
-133 VLDVSLNVDYVALE
+133 MVDVSLDVDYVSME
-147 GVNVTGLAQGQA
+147 GVNVTGLSQGQA
-159 KALSQQR
+159 KALSQQK

-257 TPDMDG
+257 TPDMDA

-298 KNGSMGA
+298 KSGSMGA

-315 NLGLIFSGS
+315 NLGLIVSGS

-340 DEYEFV
+340 DKYETV
-346 TNEVDSEEDETYVV
+346 SDVVDSEEDETYVV
-360 SESDGLIL
+360 DETDGVII

-376 SSLTRERVGITT
+376 SLSRERVGVTT
-388 SLDYKLAE
+388 SLDYKLA
-396 NSKLSFNLISNTYT
+396 NDSKLYLNFISNTYT
-410 DVENRNRLRYRF
+410 DNENRNRLRYRF
-422 DKSVDEETPGT
+422 DKSVDEETPGS
-433 GYSNVTSTS
+433 GYSNVTSTA

-453 LKSRSSISKINNFSL
+453 LKSRSSISKINSFSL
-468 GGDHLIGKLGL
+468 GGDHALGKLGL

-489 ELRDPSLNAEF
+489 ELRDPSVNAEF
-500 VAKDVNMTYE
+500 IVKDINMAYE
-510 FSDNNHPQITS
+510 FTDNNHPQITS

-526 GLAFDQHDLSNYE
+526 GAAFDQHDLSKYE

-562 GDDQVIALNMS
+562 GEDQVIAFNMS
-573 MPISFGG
+573 MPLSIGG
-580 GNGNIK
+580 GNGEVK
-586 AGFKI
+586 LGAKL
-591 SQKEKKSDKSGAEVW
+591 SRKDKKSDKSGAEVW
-606 EWDGDDDLVLQ
+606 EWDGDDDLIMQ
-617 GFDMDIEGSD
+617 GFNMDIEGED
-627 YMDGNYVHTHGMDV
+627 YMDGNYVHTNGLDV
-641 KAIRDH
+641 KKIRDH
-647 MSANLA
+647 MSANLG
-653 SYKILPMYEDAIL
+653 SYAILPMYEDAIL

-684 KFGKI
+684 RFGKV
-689 NFIGGARVEQTSSTY
+689 NFIGGARMEKTSSTY
-704 NSWSGA
+704 NSWAGA
-710 IEDAEDGE
+710 VEDAEDNEGT
-718 LSIDA
+718 IDE
-723 SLSEYF
+723 SLAAYF
-729 VAQKVT
+729 TAQKVT
-735 KEYTDVLPMVHLRY
+735 KEYTNVLPMAHVRY
-749 AVNDRALVRG
+749 EVNDQALVRA
-759 AYTESIA
+759 AYTETIA
-766 RADFASLVP
+766 RADFAALVP

-786 GNPELESAHSKN
+786 GNPELESAHSQN
-798 IDLMLEYYPEGLGI
+798 IDIMLEYYPAGLGV

-825 IYTSALQ
+825 IYTSTLQ
-832 DVSVRGSRVYDE
+832 DVSIRGGFKVYDE
-844 VVMPVNGDNATLS
+844 VSMPVNGENATLS

-887 SEADYGDAREKST
+887 SEADYGGNREKST
-900 FPGQAASTGNL
+900 FPGQAPSTGNL

-921 ARFSQSIADQYIVE
+921 ARFSQSIADQYLVE

-944 FYDPANR
+944 YYDPANR

-959 LNSKLTLFAD
+959 LNNKITLFAD
-969 ILNIT
+969 MLNIT

>member
-1 MMGKLGIFSN
+1 MN
-11 LHIKKLSISIIYTN
+11 IKSISII
-25 CVNTFVGTY
+25 TF
-34 KKPKRSI
+34 
-41 MKYKPISIVIV
+41 
-52 LFSFLH
+52 LLSFTHLA
-58 FIYAADVKGKVVDS
+58 YAGDVSGKVTGS
-72 GSGDFLPGANVM
+72 SSGDFLPGANVM
-84 LDGTNYGASSDRSGN
+84 LDGTNYGTSSDRFGN
-99 YKISGVPEGDYTL
+99 YKIGGVPEGDYTL

-126 SVGSDGV
+126 TVGSDDV
-133 VLDVSLNVDYVALE
+133 MVDVSLDVDYVSME

-159 KALSQQR
+159 KALSQQK

-257 TPDMDG
+257 TPDMDA

-298 KNGSMGA
+298 KSGSMGA

-315 NLGLIFSGS
+315 NLGLIVSGS

-340 DEYEFV
+340 DKYETV
-346 TNEVDSEEDETYVV
+346 SDVVDSEEDETYVV
-360 SESDGLIL
+360 DETDGVII

-376 SSLTRERVGITT
+376 SLSRERVGVTT
-388 SLDYKLAE
+388 SLDYKLA
-396 NSKLSFNLISNTYT
+396 NDSKLYFNLISNTYT
-410 DVENRNRLRYRF
+410 DNENRNRLRYRF
-422 DKSVDEETPGT
+422 DKSVDEETPGS
-433 GYSNVTSTS
+433 GYSNVTSTA

-453 LKSRSSISKINNFSL
+453 LKSRSSISKINSFSL
-468 GGDHLIGKLGL
+468 GGDHALGKLGL

-489 ELRDPSLNAEF
+489 ELRDPSVNAEF
-500 VAKDVNMTYE
+500 VVKDINMNYE

-526 GLAFDQHDLSNYE
+526 GAAFDQHDLSKYE

-562 GDDQVIALNMS
+562 GDDQVIAFNMS
-573 MPISFGG
+573 MPLSIAG
-580 GNGNIK
+580 GNGEVK
-586 AGFKI
+586 LGAKL
-591 SQKEKKSDKSGAEVW
+591 SKKDKKSDKSGAEVW
-606 EWDGDDDLVLQ
+606 EWGGDDDLIMQ
-617 GFDMDIEGSD
+617 GFNMDIEGD
-627 YMDGNYVHTHGMDV
+627 EYMDGNYVHTNGLDV
-641 KAIRDH
+641 KKVRDH
-647 MSANLA
+647 MSANLG
-653 SYKILPMYEDAIL
+653 SYEILPMYEDAIL

-689 NFIGGARVEQTSSTY
+689 NFIGGARMEKTSSTY
-704 NSWSGA
+704 NSWAGSV
-710 IEDAEDGE
+710 EDAEDNEGT
-718 LSIDA
+718 IDE
-723 SLSEYF
+723 SLAAYF
-729 VAQKVT
+729 TAQKVT
-735 KEYTDVLPMVHLRY
+735 KEYTNVLPMAHVRY
-749 AVNDRALVRG
+749 AVNDQALVRL

-766 RADFASLVP
+766 RADFAALVP

-786 GNPELESAHSKN
+786 GNPELESAHSQN
-798 IDLMLEYYPEGLGI
+798 IDLMLEYYPAGLGV

-825 IYTSALQ
+825 IYTSTLQ
-832 DVSVRGSRVYDE
+832 DVSIRGGSKVYDE
-844 VVMPVNGDNATLS
+844 VSMPVNGNNATLS

-873 LSNLSLYFNYTSTD
+873 LSAMSLYFNYTSTD
-887 SEADYGDAREKST
+887 SEADYGDSREKST

-911 SFAYETSKLT
+911 SLAYETSKLT
-921 ARFSQSIADQYIVE
+921 ARFSQSIADQYLVE

-944 FYDPANR
+944 YYDPANR

-959 LNSKLTLFAD
+959 LNNKITLFAD

>member
-1 MMGKLGIFSN
+1 MNIN
-11 LHIKKLSISIIYTN
+11 LIKWILISILSSQFI
-25 CVNTFVGTY
+25 FAGG
-34 KKPKRSI
+34 
-41 MKYKPISIVIV
+41 IS
-52 LFSFLH
+52 
-58 FIYAADVKGKVVDS
+58 GKVTDA
-72 GSGDFLPGANVM
+72 GSGDFLPGANVV
-84 LDGTNYGASSDRSGN
+84 LDGTNYGASSDRFGEFT
-99 YKISGVPEGDYTL
+99 ISNVPDGSYTL
-112 KVTYVGYADFSDSV
+112 TVTYVGYADYSDSV
-126 SVGSDGV
+126 TVGSDV
-133 VLDVSLNVDYVALE
+133 VSKDIALSVDYVAME
-147 GVNVTGLAQGQA
+147 AVNVTGLAQGQA

-195 PGVALE
+195 PGIALE

-298 KNGSMGA
+298 KSGSMGA

-315 NLGLIFSGS
+315 KLGLIVSSS

-346 TNEVDSEEDETYVV
+346 SDVVDSEEDETYVV
-360 SESDGLIL
+360 DEADGTII

-376 SSLTRERVGITT
+376 ALSRERIGITT
-388 SLDYKLAE
+388 GLDYKLAE
-396 NSKLSFNLISNTYT
+396 NSKLYVNLISNTYT
-410 DVENRNRLRYRF
+410 DKENRNRLRYRF
-422 DKSVDEETPGT
+422 DKSVDEETPGS
-433 GYSNVTSTS
+433 GYTNVTSNS
-442 GTANLARIARE
+442 GTANLARITRE
-453 LKSRSSISKINNFSL
+453 LKSRSSISQINSLSL
-468 GGDHLIGKLGL
+468 GGDHALGNMKA
-479 DWAFTKSYAE
+479 DWAFTQAYAE

-500 VAKDVNMTYE
+500 EAKDINMNYE

-521 FTDED
+521 FTDDE
-526 GLAFDQHDLSNYE
+526 GAAFDQHDLSAYE

-547 NYIPNKKSPNGNLVS
+547 NYIPNAKSPNGNIVS
-562 GDDQVIALNMS
+562 GYDQVLAFNLS
-573 MPISFGG
+573 MPLSLGG
-580 GNGNIK
+580 ANGEIK
-586 AGFKI
+586 AGAKL
-591 SQKEKKSDKSGAEVW
+591 SSKQKESDVSGAEVW
-606 EWDGDDDLVLQ
+606 EWDGDDDLIMQ
-617 GFDMDIEGSD
+617 GFDMDIEGD
-627 YMDGNYVHTHGMDV
+627 EYMDGNYVHTHGMDV
-641 KAIRDH
+641 DKLRDH
-647 MSANLA
+647 MSANLG
-653 SYKILPMYEDAIL
+653 SYNILPMYEDAIL

-671 TEDITAFYGMADM
+671 TEDVTAFYGMANM
-684 KFGKI
+684 RMGKF
-689 NFIGGARVEQTSSTY
+689 NFIGGARVEQTSTEY
-704 NSWSGA
+704 NSWAGA
-710 IEDAEDGE
+710 VEDAEDAE
-718 LSIDA
+718 LSLDE
-723 SLSEYF
+723 SLSQF
-729 VAQKVT
+729 FTAQKVS
-735 KEYTDVLPMVHLRY
+735 KEYTDVLPMFHVRY
-749 AVNDRALVRG
+749 AVNNRTMVRA
-759 AYTESIA
+759 AYTETIA

-786 GNPELESAHSKN
+786 GNPELESAHSRN
-798 IDLMLEYYPEGLGI
+798 IDLMLEYYPSGLGI
-812 FSFGYFSKSIDNY
+812 FSFGYFSKAIDNY
-825 IYTSALQ
+825 IYTAVLQ
-832 DVSVRGSRVYDE
+832 DATIRDGAKVYDE

-873 LSNLSLYFNYTSTD
+873 LSNLSLYFNYTSTT
-887 SEADYGDAREKST
+887 SEADYGDMREKST
-900 FPGQAASTGNL
+900 FPGQAPATGNL
-911 SFAYETSKLT
+911 SFAYETNKLT

-935 VGGDKDEDI
+935 VGEDADEDI
-944 FYDPANR
+944 YYDPANR
-951 LDLSLSYN
+951 LDFSMSYN
-959 LNSKLTLFAD
+959 INSKLTLFAD

-992 VYGSTIKIGTN
+992 VYGATMKVGTS

>member
-1 MMGKLGIFSN
+1 MNIN
-11 LHIKKLSISIIYTN
+11 LIKWILISIL
-25 CVNTFVGTY
+25 
-34 KKPKRSI
+34 S
-41 MKYKPISIVIV
+41 SQ
-52 LFSFLH
+52 
-58 FIYAADVKGKVVDS
+58 FILAGGINGKVTDA
-72 GSGDFLPGANVM
+72 GSGDFLPGANVV
-84 LDGTNYGASSDRSGN
+84 LDGTNYGASSDRYGEFTISNVPDGN
-99 YKISGVPEGDYTL
+99 YTL
-112 KVTYVGYADFSDSV
+112 TVTYVGYADYSDSV
-126 SVGSDGV
+126 TVGSDV
-133 VLDVSLNVDYVALE
+133 VSRDIALSVDYVAME
-147 GVNVTGLAQGQA
+147 AVNVTGLAQGQA

-195 PGVALE
+195 PGIALE

-298 KNGSMGA
+298 KSGSMGA

-315 NLGLIFSGS
+315 KLGLIVSSS

-346 TNEVDSEEDETYVV
+346 SDVVDSEEDETYVV
-360 SESDGLIL
+360 DEADGTII

-376 SSLTRERVGITT
+376 ALSRERIGITT
-388 SLDYKLAE
+388 GLDYKLAE
-396 NSKLSFNLISNTYT
+396 NSKLYLNLITNTYT
-410 DVENRNRLRYRF
+410 DKEDRNRLRYRF
-422 DKSVDEETPGT
+422 DKSVDEETPGS
-433 GYSNVTSTS
+433 GYTNVTSNS
-442 GTANLARIARE
+442 GTANLARITRE
-453 LKSRSSISKINNFSL
+453 LKSRSSISKINSFSL
-468 GGDHLIGKLGL
+468 GGDHALGNIKA
-479 DWAFTKSYAE
+479 DWAFTQSYAE

-500 VAKDVNMTYE
+500 EAKDINMNYE

-521 FTDED
+521 FTDDE
-526 GLAFDQHDLSNYE
+526 GSAFDQHDLSAYE

-547 NYIPNKKSPNGNLVS
+547 NYIPNAKSPNGNLVS
-562 GDDQVIALNMS
+562 GDDQVIAFNLA
-573 MPISFGG
+573 MPLSLGG
-580 GNGNIK
+580 ANGEIK
-586 AGFKI
+586 AGAKL
-591 SQKEKKSDKSGAEVW
+591 SSKKKKSDVSGAEVW
-606 EWDGDDDLVLQ
+606 EWDGDDDLIMQ
-617 GFDMDIEGSD
+617 GFDMDIEGD
-627 YMDGNYVHTHGMDV
+627 EYMDGNYVHTHGMDV
-641 KAIRDH
+641 DKLRDH
-647 MSANLA
+647 MSANLG
-653 SYKILPMYEDAIL
+653 SYNILPMYEDAIL

-671 TEDITAFYGMADM
+671 TEDITAFYGMANM
-684 KFGKI
+684 RMGKI
-689 NFIGGARVEQTSSTY
+689 NFIGGARVEQTSTEY
-704 NSWSGA
+704 NSWAGA
-710 IEDAEDGE
+710 VEDAEDAE
-718 LSIDA
+718 LSLDE
-723 SLSEYF
+723 SLSQF
-729 VAQKVT
+729 FTAQKVS
-735 KEYTDVLPMVHLRY
+735 KEYTDVLPMFHVRY
-749 AVNDRALVRG
+749 AVNNRMMVRA
-759 AYTESIA
+759 AYTETIA

-786 GNPELESAHSKN
+786 GNPELESAHSQN
-798 IDLMLEYYPEGLGI
+798 IDLMLEYYPSGLGI
-812 FSFGYFSKSIDNY
+812 FSFGYFSKAIDNY
-825 IYTSALQ
+825 IYTAVLQ
-832 DVSVRGSRVYDE
+832 DATIRDGAKVYDE

-873 LSNLSLYFNYTSTD
+873 LSNLSLYFNYTSTT
-887 SEADYGDAREKST
+887 SEADYGDMREKST
-900 FPGQAASTGNL
+900 FPGQAPATGNL

-935 VGGDKDEDI
+935 VGEDADEDI
-944 FYDPANR
+944 YYDPANR
-951 LDLSLSYN
+951 LDFSMSYN

-992 VYGSTIKIGTN
+992 VYGATMKIGTS

>member
-1 MMGKLGIFSN
+1 MN
-11 LHIKKLSISIIYTN
+11 IKSISII
-25 CVNTFVGTY
+25 TF
-34 KKPKRSI
+34 
-41 MKYKPISIVIV
+41 
-52 LFSFLH
+52 LLSFTHLA
-58 FIYAADVKGKVVDS
+58 YAGDVSGKVTGS
-72 GSGDFLPGANVM
+72 SSGDFLPGANVM
-84 LDGTNYGASSDRSGN
+84 LDGTNYGTSSDRFGN
-99 YKISGVPEGDYTL
+99 YKIGGVPEGDYTL

-126 SVGSDGV
+126 TVGSDDV
-133 VLDVSLNVDYVALE
+133 MVDVSLDVDYVSME

-159 KALSQQR
+159 KALSQQK

-257 TPDMDG
+257 TPDMDA

-298 KNGSMGA
+298 KSGSMGA

-315 NLGLIFSGS
+315 NLGLIVSGS

-340 DEYEFV
+340 DKYETV
-346 TNEVDSEEDETYVV
+346 SDVVDSEEDETYVV
-360 SESDGLIL
+360 DETDGVII

-376 SSLTRERVGITT
+376 SLSRERVGVTT
-388 SLDYKLAE
+388 SLDYKLA
-396 NSKLSFNLISNTYT
+396 NDSKLYLNFISNTYT
-410 DVENRNRLRYRF
+410 DNENRNRLRYRF
-422 DKSVDEETPGT
+422 DKSVDEETPGS
-433 GYSNVTSTS
+433 GYSNVTSTA

-453 LKSRSSISKINNFSL
+453 LKSRSSISKINSFSL
-468 GGDHLIGKLGL
+468 GGDHALGKLGL

-489 ELRDPSLNAEF
+489 ELRDPSVNAEF
-500 VAKDVNMTYE
+500 IVKDINMAYE
-510 FSDNNHPQITS
+510 FTDNNHPQITS

-526 GLAFDQHDLSNYE
+526 GAAFDQHDLSKYE

-562 GDDQVIALNMS
+562 GEDQVIAFNMS
-573 MPISFGG
+573 MPLSIGG
-580 GNGNIK
+580 GNGEVK
-586 AGFKI
+586 LGAKL
-591 SQKEKKSDKSGAEVW
+591 SKKDKKSDKSGAEVW
-606 EWDGDDDLVLQ
+606 EWDGDDDLIMQ
-617 GFDMDIEGSD
+617 GFNMDIEGED
-627 YMDGNYVHTHGMDV
+627 YMDGNYVHTNGLDV
-641 KAIRDH
+641 KKIRDH
-647 MSANLA
+647 MSKYLG
-653 SYKILPMYEDAIL
+653 SYAILPMYEDAIL

-671 TEDITAFYGMADM
+671 TEDIAAFYGMADM
-684 KFGKI
+684 KFGKV
-689 NFIGGARVEQTSSTY
+689 NFIGGARMESTSSTY
-704 NSWSGA
+704 NSWAGA
-710 IEDAEDGE
+710 VEDAEDNEGTIQE
-718 LSIDA
+718 
-723 SLSEYF
+723 SLAAYF
-729 VAQKVT
+729 TAQKVT
-735 KEYTDVLPMVHLRY
+735 KEYTNVLPMAHVRY
-749 AVNDRALVRG
+749 EVNDQALVRA
-759 AYTESIA
+759 AYTETIA
-766 RADFASLVP
+766 RADFAALVP
-775 FIATD
+775 FISAD

-786 GNPELESAHSKN
+786 GNPELESAHSQN
-798 IDLMLEYYPEGLGI
+798 IDIMLEYYPAGLGV

-825 IYTSALQ
+825 IYTSTLQ
-832 DVSVRGSRVYDE
+832 DVSIRGGSKVYDE
-844 VVMPVNGDNATLS
+844 VSMPVNGENATLS

-887 SEADYGDAREKST
+887 SEADYGGNREKST
-900 FPGQAASTGNL
+900 FPGQAPSTGNL

-921 ARFSQSIADQYIVE
+921 ARFSQSIADQYLVE

-944 FYDPANR
+944 YYDPANR

-959 LNSKLTLFAD
+959 LNNKITLFAD
-969 ILNIT
+969 MLNIT

>member
-1 MMGKLGIFSN
+1 MN
-11 LHIKKLSISIIYTN
+11 IKSISII
-25 CVNTFVGTY
+25 TF
-34 KKPKRSI
+34 
-41 MKYKPISIVIV
+41 
-52 LFSFLH
+52 LLSFIHLAH
-58 FIYAADVKGKVVDS
+58 AGDVSGKVTGS
-72 GSGDFLPGANVM
+72 SSGDFLPGANVM
-84 LDGTNYGASSDRSGN
+84 LDGTNYGTSSDRFGN
-99 YKISGVPEGDYTL
+99 YKIGGVPEGDYTL

-126 SVGSDGV
+126 TVGSDDV
-133 VLDVSLNVDYVALE
+133 MVDVSLDVDYVSME

-159 KALSQQR
+159 KALSQQK

-257 TPDMDG
+257 TPDMDA

-298 KNGSMGA
+298 KSGSMGA

-315 NLGLIFSGS
+315 NLGLIVSGS

-340 DEYEFV
+340 DKYESV
-346 TNEVDSEEDETYVV
+346 SDVVDSEEDETYVID
-360 SESDGLIL
+360 ETDGVII

-376 SSLTRERVGITT
+376 SLSRERVGVTT
-388 SLDYKLAE
+388 SLDYKLAN
-396 NSKLSFNLISNTYT
+396 NSKLYLNYISNTYT
-410 DVENRNRLRYRF
+410 DNENRNRLRYRF
-422 DKSVDEETPGT
+422 DKSVDEETPGS
-433 GYSNVTSTS
+433 GYSNVTSTA

-453 LKSRSSISKINNFSL
+453 LKSRSSISKINSFSL
-468 GGDHLIGKLGL
+468 GGDHALGKLGL

-489 ELRDPSLNAEF
+489 ELRDPSVNAEF
-500 VAKDVNMTYE
+500 VAKDVNMNYE
-510 FSDNNHPQITS
+510 FTDNNHPQITS

-526 GLAFDQHDLSNYE
+526 GAAFDQHDLSKYE

-562 GDDQVIALNMS
+562 GDDQVIAFNLS
-573 MPISFGG
+573 MPLSIGG
-580 GNGNIK
+580 GYGV
-586 AGFKI
+586 FKLGAKL
-591 SQKEKKSDKSGAEVW
+591 SKKDKKSDKSGAEIW
-606 EWDGDDDLVLQ
+606 EWDGDDDLIMQ
-617 GFDMDIEGSD
+617 GFNMDIEGD
-627 YMDGNYVHTHGMDV
+627 EYMDGNYVHTNGLDV
-641 KAIRDH
+641 KKVRDH
-647 MSANLA
+647 MSANLG
-653 SYKILPMYEDAIL
+653 SYEILPMYEDAIL

-689 NFIGGARVEQTSSTY
+689 NFIGGARMEKTSSTY
-704 NSWSGA
+704 NSWAGA
-710 IEDAEDGE
+710 VEDAEDNEGT
-718 LSIDA
+718 IDE
-723 SLSEYF
+723 SLAAYF
-729 VAQKVT
+729 TAQKVT
-735 KEYTDVLPMVHLRY
+735 KEYTNVLPMAHVRY
-749 AVNDRALVRG
+749 EVNDQALVRA
-759 AYTESIA
+759 AYTETIA
-766 RADFASLVP
+766 RADFAALVP

-786 GNPELESAHSKN
+786 GNPELESANSQN
-798 IDLMLEYYPEGLGI
+798 IDVMLEYYPAGLGV

-825 IYTSALQ
+825 IYTSTLQ
-832 DVSVRGSRVYDE
+832 DVSIRGGSKVYDE
-844 VVMPVNGDNATLS
+844 VSMPVNGENATLS

-873 LSNLSLYFNYTSTD
+873 LSNLSLYFNYTKTD
-887 SEADYGDAREKST
+887 SEADYGDNREKST

-921 ARFSQSIADQYIVE
+921 ARFSQSIADQYLVE
-935 VGGDKDEDI
+935 VGGDKNEDI
-944 FYDPANR
+944 YYDPANR

-959 LNSKLTLFAD
+959 LNNKITLFAD
-969 ILNIT
+969 MLNIT